1 MLPSPPAL
9 AAAFNHSAG
18 HDAEAEYD
26 RLRDLAR
33 AEAQKRNECFERVR
47 LPPAVPTTLLPPA
60 YTSAGVPRHRHAN

>member
-33 AEAQKRNECFERVR
+33 AEAQKRNDCFERVR
-47 LPPAVPTTLLPPA
+47 LPPSFPLPACLPA
-60 YTSAGVPRHRHAN
+60 GYPLRRRKYPN